1 MPLQAY
7 WDDGY
12 MNEEFV
18 EMALLYDFYGG
29 ILTPRQQEIM
39 DLYYMKDYSLGEIG
53 ELLST
58 SRQAVFDN
66 LKRAKT
72 QLRGMEDR
80 LGLVKRFRT
89 DSEKK
94 TKILGNL
101 DNIMGALEREQ
112 GKEKIIEKLREIREF
127 IQTATGG

>member
-1 MPLQAY
+1 
-7 WDDGY
+7 

-18 EMALLYDFYGG
+18 EIALLYDFYGG
-29 ILTPRQQEIM
+29 VLTPRQQEIM

-66 LKRAKT
+66 LKRAKA
-72 QLRGMEDR
+72 QLRDMEDR

-94 TKILGNL
+94 TKVLGNL
-101 DNIMGALEREQ
+101 DGIIKALEREQ
-112 GKEKIIEKLREIREF
+112 GKEKIIEKLREIREY

>member
-1 MPLQAY
+1 
-7 WDDGY
+7 
-12 MNEEFV
+12 
-18 EMALLYDFYGG
+18 
-29 ILTPRQQEIM
+29 M

-66 LKRAKT
+66 LKRAKK
-72 QLRGMEDR
+72 QLRDMEDR
-80 LGLVKRFRT
+80 LGLVQRFRV

-94 TKILGNL
+94 AEVLGSV
-101 DNIMGALEREQ
+101 DGIIGALEREQ

-127 IQTATGG
+127 IQTATGGQG

>member
-1 MPLQAY
+1 
-7 WDDGY
+7 

-72 QLRGMEDR
+72 QLRDMEER

-89 DSEKK
+89 DSGKK
-94 TKILGNL
+94 TKVLENL
-101 DNIMGALEREQ
+101 DGIIKALEREQ
-112 GKEKIIEKLREIREF
+112 GKEEIIGKLREIREF

>member
-29 ILTPRQQEIM
+29 VLTPRQQEIM

-66 LKRAKT
+66 LKRAKV
-72 QLRGMEDR
+72 QLRDMEDR

-94 TKILGNL
+94 TKVLGNL
-101 DNIMGALEREQ
+101 DGIIKALEREQ
-112 GKEKIIEKLREIREF
+112 GKEKIIEKLREIREY

>member
-1 MPLQAY
+1 
-7 WDDGY
+7 
-12 MNEEFV
+12 
-18 EMALLYDFYGG
+18 
-29 ILTPRQQEIM
+29 M

>member
-1 MPLQAY
+1 
-7 WDDGY
+7 

-29 ILTPRQQEIM
+29 VLTPRQQEIM

-66 LKRAKT
+66 LKRAKV
-72 QLRGMEDR
+72 QLRDMEDR

-94 TKILGNL
+94 TKVLGNL
-101 DNIMGALEREQ
+101 DGIIKALEREQ
-112 GKEKIIEKLREIREF
+112 GKEKIIEKLREIREY

>member
-1 MPLQAY
+1 
-7 WDDGY
+7 

-29 ILTPRQQEIM
+29 ILTSRQQEIM

-66 LKRAKT
+66 LKRAKK
-72 QLRGMEDR
+72 QLRDMENR
-80 LGLVKRFRT
+80 LGLVQRFRM

-94 TKILGNL
+94 AEVLGSV
-101 DNIMGALEREQ
+101 DGIIRALEREQ

>member
-29 ILTPRQQEIM
+29 VLTPRQQEIM

-66 LKRAKT
+66 LKRAKV
-72 QLRGMEDR
+72 QLRDMEDR

-94 TKILGNL
+94 TKVIGNL
-101 DNIMGALEREQ
+101 DGIIKALEREQ
-112 GKEKIIEKLREIREF
+112 GKEKIIEKLREIREY

>member
-1 MPLQAY
+1 
-7 WDDGY
+7 

-18 EMALLYDFYGG
+18 EIALLYDFYGG
-29 ILTPRQQEIM
+29 VLTPRQQEIM

-66 LKRAKT
+66 LKRAKV
-72 QLRGMEDR
+72 QLRDMEDR

-94 TKILGNL
+94 TKVLGNL
-101 DNIMGALEREQ
+101 DGIIKALEREQ
-112 GKEKIIEKLREIREF
+112 GKEKIIEKLREIREY

>member
-1 MPLQAY
+1 
-7 WDDGY
+7 

-29 ILTPRQQEIM
+29 ILTSRQQEIM

-66 LKRAKT
+66 LKRAKK
-72 QLRGMEDR
+72 QLRDMENR
-80 LGLVKRFRT
+80 LGLVQRFRM

-94 TKILGNL
+94 AEVLGSV
-101 DNIMGALEREQ
+101 DGIIRALEREQ

-127 IQTATGG
+127 IQAATGGQG

>member
-1 MPLQAY
+1 MME
-7 WDDGY
+7 

-72 QLRGMEDR
+72 QLRDMEDR

-89 DSEKK
+89 DSENR
-94 TKILGNL
+94 TKVLGNL
-101 DNIMGALEREQ
+101 DGVMRALEREQ
-112 GKEKIIEKLREIREF
+112 GKEEIIEKLREIREF

>member
-1 MPLQAY
+1 
-7 WDDGY
+7 

-66 LKRAKT
+66 LKRAKA
-72 QLRGMEDR
+72 QLRDMEDR

-94 TKILGNL
+94 TKVLGNL
-101 DNIMGALEREQ
+101 DGIIKALEREQ

>member
-1 MPLQAY
+1 
-7 WDDGY
+7 
-12 MNEEFV
+12 
-18 EMALLYDFYGG
+18 
-29 ILTPRQQEIM
+29 M

-66 LKRAKT
+66 LKRAKK
-72 QLRGMEDR
+72 QLRDMENR
-80 LGLVKRFRT
+80 LGLVQRFRM

-94 TKILGNL
+94 AEVLGSV
-101 DNIMGALEREQ
+101 DGIIRALEREQ

-127 IQTATGG
+127 IQAATGGQG

>member
-1 MPLQAY
+1 
-7 WDDGY
+7 

-29 ILTPRQQEIM
+29 VLTPRQQEIM

-66 LKRAKT
+66 LKRAKV
-72 QLRGMEDR
+72 QLRDMEDR

-94 TKILGNL
+94 TKVIGNL
-101 DNIMGALEREQ
+101 DGIIKALEREQ
-112 GKEKIIEKLREIREF
+112 GKEKIIEKLREIREY

>member
-1 MPLQAY
+1 
-7 WDDGY
+7 

-29 ILTPRQQEIM
+29 VLTPRQQEIM

-94 TKILGNL
+94 TKVLGNL
-101 DNIMGALEREQ
+101 DGIIKALEREQ
-112 GKEKIIEKLREIREF
+112 GKEKIIEKLREIREY

>member
-1 MPLQAY
+1 
-7 WDDGY
+7 

-72 QLRGMEDR
+72 QLRDMEER

-94 TKILGNL
+94 TKVLENL
-101 DNIMGALEREQ
+101 DGIIKALEREQ
-112 GKEKIIEKLREIREF
+112 GKEEIIEKLREIREF

>member
-1 MPLQAY
+1 
-7 WDDGY
+7 

>member
-29 ILTPRQQEIM
+29 VLTPRQQEIM

-66 LKRAKT
+66 LKRAKA
-72 QLRGMEDR
+72 QLRDMEDR

-94 TKILGNL
+94 TKVLGNL
-101 DNIMGALEREQ
+101 DGIIKALEREQ
-112 GKEKIIEKLREIREF
+112 GKEKIIEKLREIREY

>member
-1 MPLQAY
+1 
-7 WDDGY
+7 

-29 ILTPRQQEIM
+29 VLTPRQQEIM

-66 LKRAKT
+66 LKRAKV
-72 QLRGMEDR
+72 QLRDMEDR

-94 TKILGNL
+94 TKVFGNL
-101 DNIMGALEREQ
+101 DGIIKALEREQ
-112 GKEKIIEKLREIREF
+112 DKEKIIEKLREIREY

>member
-1 MPLQAY
+1 
-7 WDDGY
+7 

-29 ILTPRQQEIM
+29 VLTPRQQEIM

-66 LKRAKT
+66 LKRAKV
-72 QLRGMEDR
+72 QLRDMEDR

-94 TKILGNL
+94 TKVLGNL
-101 DNIMGALEREQ
+101 DGIIKALEREQ
-112 GKEKIIEKLREIREF
+112 DKEKIIEKLREIREY

>member
-7 WDDGY
+7 WEDGY

-29 ILTPRQQEIM
+29 VLTPRQQEIM

-66 LKRAKT
+66 LKRAKA
-72 QLRGMEDR
+72 QLRDMEDR

-94 TKILGNL
+94 TKVLGNL
-101 DNIMGALEREQ
+101 DGIIKALEREQ
-112 GKEKIIEKLREIREF
+112 GKEKIIEKLREIREY

>member
-1 MPLQAY
+1 ME
-7 WDDGY
+7 

-72 QLRGMEDR
+72 QLRDMEDR

-89 DSEKK
+89 DSENR
-94 TKILGNL
+94 TKVLGNL
-101 DNIMGALEREQ
+101 DGVMRALEREQ
-112 GKEKIIEKLREIREF
+112 GKEEIIEKLREIREF

>member
-1 MPLQAY
+1 MM
-7 WDDGY
+7 D

-72 QLRGMEDR
+72 QLRDMEER

-89 DSEKK
+89 DSGKK
-94 TKILGNL
+94 TKVLENL
-101 DNIMGALEREQ
+101 DGIIKALEREQ
-112 GKEKIIEKLREIREF
+112 GKEEIIGKLREIREF

>member
-1 MPLQAY
+1 M
-7 WDDGY
+7 
-12 MNEEFV
+12 
-18 EMALLYDFYGG
+18 
-29 ILTPRQQEIM
+29 
-39 DLYYMKDYSLGEIG
+39 
-53 ELLST
+53 
-58 SRQAVFDN
+58 FDN

-72 QLRGMEDR
+72 RARGMEDR

>member
-1 MPLQAY
+1 
-7 WDDGY
+7 

-29 ILTPRQQEIM
+29 VLTPRQQEIM

-66 LKRAKT
+66 LKRAKA
-72 QLRGMEDR
+72 QLRDMEDR

-94 TKILGNL
+94 TKVLGNL
-101 DNIMGALEREQ
+101 DGIIKALEREQ
-112 GKEKIIEKLREIREF
+112 GKEKIIEKLREIREY

>member
-1 MPLQAY
+1 
-7 WDDGY
+7 

-29 ILTPRQQEIM
+29 VLTPRQQEIM

-66 LKRAKT
+66 LKRAKA
-72 QLRGMEDR
+72 QLRDMEDR

-94 TKILGNL
+94 TEVLGNL
-101 DNIMGALEREQ
+101 DGIIKALEREQ
-112 GKEKIIEKLREIREF
+112 GKEKIIEKLREIREY

>member
-1 MPLQAY
+1 
-7 WDDGY
+7 

-72 QLRGMEDR
+72 QLRDMEVR

-94 TKILGNL
+94 TKVLENL
-101 DNIMGALEREQ
+101 DGIIKALEREQ
-112 GKEKIIEKLREIREF
+112 GKEEIIEKLREIREF

>member
-1 MPLQAY
+1 
-7 WDDGY
+7 

-29 ILTPRQQEIM
+29 VLTPRQQEIM

-66 LKRAKT
+66 LKRAKV
-72 QLRGMEDR
+72 QLRDMEDR

-94 TKILGNL
+94 TKVLGNL
-101 DNIMGALEREQ
+101 DGIIKALEREQ

>member
-7 WDDGY
+7 WDDGC

-72 QLRGMEDR
+72 QLRDMEER

-94 TKILGNL
+94 TKVLENL
-101 DNIMGALEREQ
+101 DGIIKALEREQ
-112 GKEKIIEKLREIREF
+112 GKEEIIGKLREIREF

>member
-1 MPLQAY
+1 
-7 WDDGY
+7 

-29 ILTPRQQEIM
+29 VLTPRQQEIM

-66 LKRAKT
+66 LKRAKV
-72 QLRGMEDR
+72 QLRDMEDR

-94 TKILGNL
+94 TKVLGNL
-101 DNIMGALEREQ
+101 DGIIKALEREQ
-112 GKEKIIEKLREIREF
+112 GKEKIIEKLREIRKY

>member
-1 MPLQAY
+1 
-7 WDDGY
+7 

-29 ILTPRQQEIM
+29 ILTSRQQEIM

-66 LKRAKT
+66 LKRAKK
-72 QLRGMEDR
+72 QLRDMEDR
-80 LGLVKRFRT
+80 LGLVQRFRV

-94 TKILGNL
+94 AEVLGSV
-101 DNIMGALEREQ
+101 DGIIGALEREQ

-127 IQTATGG
+127 IQTATGGQG

>member
-1 MPLQAY
+1 
-7 WDDGY
+7 

-66 LKRAKT
+66 LKRAKK
-72 QLRGMEDR
+72 QLRDMENR
-80 LGLVKRFRT
+80 LGLVQRFRM

-94 TKILGNL
+94 AEVLGSV
-101 DNIMGALEREQ
+101 DGIIRALEREQ

-127 IQTATGG
+127 IQAATGGQG